1 MTVMPQ
7 ALVGSGGFLLA
18 VLWFD
23 LMFDVQ
29 VVGLPAENVPE
40 EVLASIA
47 AYYHRVTTAAD
58 PMGRMVGL
66 AMLFTVIGAAAQ
78 LRHRAIPRSV
88 RVGAFLSCVLPVG
101 LAILQIVPDAVRLG
115 ARADPITVQSGLA
128 HSILR
133 GHVLCFASI
142 LAFCVIEVYAASRA
156 PGEESAEGG
165 TAAR

>member
-1 MTVMPQ
+1 MTMMPQ

-23 LMFDVQ
+23 LMFDAQ
-29 VVGLPAENVPE
+29 VIGLSAESVPE

-58 PMGRMVGL
+58 PMGRVVGL
-66 AMLFTVIGAAAQ
+66 AMLFTVIGSAMQ

-88 RVGAFLSCVLPVG
+88 RVGAFLACVLPVT
-101 LAILQIVPDAVRLG
+101 LAILWIVPDAVRLG
-115 ARADPITVQSGLA
+115 SRGDPIAVQSRLA

-133 GHVLCFASI
+133 GHVVCFASVVT
-142 LAFCVIEVYAASRA
+142 FCVIQTYAASRA
-156 PGEESAEGG
+156 RPGEGP
-165 TAAR
+165 R